1 MAKRKK
7 QAKQHKRQASK
18 RKQTV
23 TLDISAMAHGGH
35 GIGKLRGKAVF
46 IPYTLPGETVSA
58 EISGGRGAALFGRGR
73 RLIAASA
80 DRVPPQCQHFG
91 PGRCW
96 GCQWQHIAYP
106 AQLLLK
112 QDVLADQLARLGKL
126 PDALIEATLRPVLPA
141 PKHWAYKHSLRLT
154 RTANGEW
161 GLRREAGGIEPIDD
175 CPVTQPDL
183 LDLLAEI
190 DLDYGPAR
198 HLTARRGSDGRLLLI
213 FEVDAEEAPQLHT
226 DLPVSVNLILADRE
240 PVNLIGD
247 AHSNFT
253 IGGRQFRVTAG
264 AYMRQNIDGIA
275 ALVAEVMR
283 ALRLTGS
290 ERVLDLYAG
299 GGIFSAFMA
308 AQATLVTLV
317 ESYPPAV
324 TDAEVNLQEYA
335 NIDIV
340 EGAVEAVL
348 ADMAAETARYD
359 VALVDPPRAG
369 LKKAA
374 IDGLARLDVARLVYV
389 SDNPASLARDSR
401 QLLAAGFSLCEIQ
414 PIDLAPQTY
423 YLSAVARYER

>member
-1 MAKRKK
+1 M
-7 QAKQHKRQASK
+7 
-18 RKQTV
+18 
-23 TLDISAMAHGGH
+23 
-35 GIGKLRGKAVF
+35 
-46 IPYTLPGETVSA
+46 
-58 EISGGRGAALFGRGR
+58 
-73 RLIAASA
+73 
-80 DRVPPQCQHFG
+80 
-91 PGRCW
+91 
-96 GCQWQHIAYP
+96 
-106 AQLLLK
+106 
-112 QDVLADQLARLGKL
+112 GKL